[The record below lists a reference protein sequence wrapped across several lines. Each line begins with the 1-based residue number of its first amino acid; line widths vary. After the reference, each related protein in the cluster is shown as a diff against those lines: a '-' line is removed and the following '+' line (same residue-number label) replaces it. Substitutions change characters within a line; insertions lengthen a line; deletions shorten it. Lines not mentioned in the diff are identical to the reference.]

1 MNNYT
6 VTSVTFLSGL
16 SADWSPIGPRAGQGA
31 LSPIGPGHLSPWS
44 PIGPGHLSPWSPIG
58 PGHHSLWSPIGPGHL
73 SPWSPIGP
81 GRSSASSSPFGAEA
95 ADSAAMPAWQGIDP
109 EWVYADGSTML
120 AQALRKS
127 RAKTVRM
134 SDPVAMDAVVVPR
147 DTGVALR
154 QALWRWAPEFRM
166 MAVTGELLS
175 RVQAHGLSVWLT
187 EPPRPDGSCAGPATL
202 LLELPA
208 SLDAV
213 DWQAQVDDVIRA
225 AVEREDRL
233 PEILSQA
240 TSLWAF
246 FESITGVS
254 LQQAPAF
261 GELLLAA
268 EDWALKILMLLKH
281 NVAARRP
288 VHRSSLVRPVI
299 ATPGHGSLPSG
310 HATMAAMN
318 TELLRLMMYPGGPSA
333 RVDALDRLARRIAFN
348 RVVAGMHFPV
358 DSQAGYALGHQLAR
372 VLAALA
378 GHPTTEL
385 RSLAASDVIYGE
397 HKLPEIAPVA
407 NVGTS
412 QGPARARPP
421 AISPSRADALALLWE
436 QAALELS
443 RLRV

>member
-1 MNNYT
+1 MTYYT

-16 SADWSPIGPRAGQGA
+16 SADWSPIGPRAGQAA
-31 LSPIGPGHLSPWS
+31 LSPIGPGH
-44 PIGPGHLSPWSPIG
+44 HSPWSPIG
-58 PGHHSLWSPIGPGHL
+58 PGHHSPWSPIGPGQH

-81 GRSSASSSPFGAEA
+81 DSASTSASPSAMA
-95 ADSAAMPAWQGIDP
+95 TVDSTAMPEWHGIDP
-109 EWVYADGSTML
+109 AWVYSDGSTLL

-127 RAKTVRM
+127 RAKTARM
-134 SDPVAMDAVVVPR
+134 SDPVAMDTAFVPR
-147 DTGVALR
+147 GTRSPLR
-154 QALWRWAPEFRM
+154 QPLWRWAPEFRM

-175 RVQAHGLSVWLT
+175 RVQVHGLSVWLF
-187 EPPRPDGSCAGPATL
+187 EPPRADGSPGKHATL
-202 LLELPA
+202 LLQLPA

-213 DWQAQVDDVIRA
+213 NWQAQVDDVIRA
-225 AVEREDRL
+225 AAEREDRL

-240 TSLWAF
+240 ANLWAF

-281 NVAARRP
+281 NVAALRP
-288 VHRSSLVRPVI
+288 VQRSSLVRPVI
-299 ATPGHGSLPSG
+299 PTPGHGSLPSG
-310 HATMAAMN
+310 HATIAAMN
-318 TELLRLMMYPGGPSA
+318 TELLRLMMYPTGPSA
-333 RVDALDRLARRIAFN
+333 RAEALDRLARRIAFN
-348 RVVAGMHFPV
+348 RVVAGVHFPV

-378 GHPTTEL
+378 GHPPAEL
-385 RSLAASDVIYGE
+385 RSLAAADVIRGDF
-397 HKLPEIAPVA
+397 KLSEIAPVA
-407 NVGTS
+407 KVGN
-412 QGPARARPP
+412 ARNQTKSP
-421 AISPSRADALALLWE
+421 AIAASRADALALLWQ